1 MSSRCYCVSGKS
13 WRRCYLQVVL
23 TTPIVLAL
31 THSATHLIIQTAPSV
46 TTTTVLQVNISSN
59 RIIIITFNIFSLS
72 RISLSTFVKYF
83 PALFAKKPSGPC
95 NACDVCFDLG
105 AILYVWRFDCQKQWQ
120 DASATSTAPLS
131 TLFVEEVEL
140 QTLADAQPTRSAL
153 DTIR

>member
-23 TTPIVLAL
+23 TTPIVLAS
-31 THSATHLIIQTAPSV
+31 TRSATHLTIQTAPSV
-46 TTTTVLQVNISSN
+46 TTTTALQVIIIISSN
-59 RIIIITFNIFSLS
+59 IIIITFNIFSH
-72 RISLSTFVKYF
+72 STFVKYS
-83 PALFAKKPSGPC
+83 PALFPKKPSGPC
-95 NACDVCFDLG
+95 NVCDVCFDLG

-131 TLFVEEVEL
+131 TLCVEEAEL
-140 QTLADAQPTRSAL
+140 RTLVDAAPTRSAL

>member
-1 MSSRCYCVSGKS
+1 M
-13 WRRCYLQVVL
+13 L
-23 TTPIVLAL
+23 TTPIVPAS
-31 THSATHLIIQTAPSV
+31 TRSATHLTIQTAPSV
-46 TTTTVLQVNISSN
+46 TTTTVLQVNISSSSN

-95 NACDVCFDLG
+95 NVCDVCFDLG